1 MEEIKAMDQ
10 RIGVVGIVIEEF
22 ESANKVNETLHD
34 MSSIIVGRMGI
45 PRKEK
50 GIAIISLIVEGTSD
64 EISAMTGK
72 LGKIKG
78 VNVKSALTKK
88 SED

>member
-1 MEEIKAMDQ
+1 MDK

-34 MSSIIVGRMGI
+34 LASIIVGRMGI
-45 PRKEK
+45 PRKER

-72 LGKIKG
+72 LGKING

-88 SED
+88 LEE